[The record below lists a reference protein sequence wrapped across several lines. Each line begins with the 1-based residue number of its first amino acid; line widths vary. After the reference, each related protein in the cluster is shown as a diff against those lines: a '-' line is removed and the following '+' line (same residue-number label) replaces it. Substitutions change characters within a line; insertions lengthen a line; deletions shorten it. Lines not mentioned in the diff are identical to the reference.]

1 VRGIADEITDKMK
14 HLHALCYHRDGEKDY
29 RWVVL
34 DFLDVIVHIFDPET
48 RDYYRLET
56 MWGDAEE
63 VDWHDASQA
72 KRAGGKK

>member
-1 VRGIADEITDKMK
+1 VRGIADEIMDKMK
-14 HLHALCYHRDGEKDY
+14 HQHMLCYHRDGEKDY

-34 DFLDVIVHIFDPET
+34 DFLDVIVHVFDPAT

-63 VDWHDASQA
+63 VDWQDASLQN
-72 KRAGGKK
+72 KTGEKK